1 MSVRFQRP
9 TVVLAIGLVTAL
21 LAAWLLAWQPSGGA
35 DAHGE
40 EEGGGHEEST
50 RGPRGGRLLEE
61 GDLALEITI
70 FERGVP
76 PELRV
81 YAYQDGE
88 PLPPGE
94 LELSVELERLGGRVD
109 RISFTPREDHLVGDR
124 EIVEPH
130 SFDVR
135 VTARHAGRSHSLA
148 YESHEGRVTVSAA
161 MAGAAGIEVAEAGPA
176 RLRSNIALNG
186 RIVTNEDALAHIMP
200 RFSGLAKSVRKR
212 LGDGVEKDELLAV
225 IESNE
230 SLHPYEV
237 RSRIAG
243 TVIFKEITPGEFVAN
258 DREIYVV
265 ADLST
270 VWADLQVY
278 RRDFG
283 ALRVGQ
289 RVFVDVGDESSPV
302 ETTIAYLSPVGSE
315 NTQTLLARAVVPN
328 PDGSWR
334 PGLFVTAQVEV
345 DATDVP
351 VAVRA
356 SALQRLRDWDV
367 VFRNEGDV
375 FEAQPVELGRRDGEW
390 VEIVSGLSPGDRYAA
405 AGSFVLKADVG
416 KAGASHDH

>member
-1 MSVRFQRP
+1 LRVEQSH
-9 TVVLAIGLVTAL
+9 VVLGIVLATVALVAL
-21 LAAWLLAWQPSGGA
+21 LLAWQPATPG
-35 DAHGE
+35 DRHGE
-40 EEGGGHEEST
+40 EEGEAPDAYA
-50 RGPRGGRLLEE
+50 RGPHGGRLLED
-61 GDLALEITI
+61 GDLGLELMI

-81 YAYQDGE
+81 YPYRDGK
-88 PLPPGE
+88 PLE
-94 LELSVELERLGGRVD
+94 AAAVDLAVELHRLGGRVD
-109 RISFTPREDHLVGDR
+109 RLSFAPREDYLVGDR
-124 EIVEPH
+124 EVVELH
-130 SFDVR
+130 SFEVR
-135 VTARHAGRSHSLA
+135 VVARHGGRSYQFG
-148 YESHEGRVTVSAA
+148 YESYEGRVTLSREA
-161 MAGAAGIEVAEAGPA
+161 AEASGVELGEAEPA
-176 RLRSNIALNG
+176 RLRTTIALNG
-186 RIVTNEDALAHIMP
+186 RIVTNEDALARIMP
-200 RFSGLAKSVRKR
+200 RFSGLAKTVRKR
-212 LGDGVEKDELLAV
+212 LGDAVAKDEILAA

-243 TVIFKEITPGEFVAN
+243 TVIFKRIAPGEFVAN

-283 ALRVGQ
+283 KLRVGQ
-289 RVFVDVGDESSPV
+289 RVLVDVGDGSPPV
-302 ETTIAYLSPVGSE
+302 ESTISYLSPVGSE

-345 DATDVP
+345 DAAEVP

-356 SALQRLRDWDV
+356 SAIQRLRDWDV
-367 VFRNEGDV
+367 VFRNEGGV

-390 VEIVSGLSPGDRYAA
+390 VEVVSGLSAGDRYAA

-416 KAGASHDH
+416 KAGAAHDH